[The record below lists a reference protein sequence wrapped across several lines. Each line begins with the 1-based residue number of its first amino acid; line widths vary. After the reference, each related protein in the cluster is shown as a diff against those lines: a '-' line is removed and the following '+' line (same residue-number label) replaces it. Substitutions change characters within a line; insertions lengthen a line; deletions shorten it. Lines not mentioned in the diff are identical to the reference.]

1 MKNDPTKEAPIEEA
15 PVGKIKILVTVAFE
29 RSGLPGPQ
37 LRNYVLEIP
46 SNKVLTTG
54 EAILQLQEQKV
65 IGFSLVGPIVVGP
78 AFPRKKAEDPS
89 TELPD
94 NPES

>member
-1 MKNDPTKEAPIEEA
+1 MKKDAPTKEAPEK
-15 PVGKIKILVTVAFE
+15 VGTVKVLVTVWFD

-37 LRNYVLEIP
+37 LRNYELEIP
-46 SNKVLTTG
+46 SNKALTTG
-54 EAILQLQEQKV
+54 EAILQLQEKKV
-65 IGFSLVGPIVVGP
+65 IGFTLVGPILVGP